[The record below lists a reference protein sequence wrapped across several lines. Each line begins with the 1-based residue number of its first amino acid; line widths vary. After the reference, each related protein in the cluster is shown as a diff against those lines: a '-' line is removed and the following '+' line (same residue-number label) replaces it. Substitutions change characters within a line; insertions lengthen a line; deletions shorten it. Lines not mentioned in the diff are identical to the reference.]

1 MDLRV
6 YTPMP
11 GRDGAVHTTEIPPA
25 ERLILGEPLAGDA
38 RAMIAGSQ
46 ALQLLIA
53 KARRVARSKVPIL
66 IQGESG
72 TGKELLARL
81 IHESSSRRTGPFIQV
96 NCSAFQ
102 ETLVESQFFGHEKG
116 AFTGADQRHLGY
128 FERAAGGSLLL
139 DEIGE
144 MPIKLQA
151 KFLRVL
157 EEEAFDRVGGEQLI
171 QVDVRLIATTNRDLD
186 QEVAEG
192 NFRTDLYYRL
202 NAMPL
207 KMPPLRTRLED
218 IPPLVDYFIERYGD
232 QGSQKVSAIA
242 PQALQELLAHTWP
255 GNIRQLR
262 NVVYHACVMAQ
273 GACIQ
278 VGDLP
283 ELHQPV
289 SEIMPAGTPY
299 TLAEMERQAILKTLR
314 AVGGNKTAAAQ
325 RLGVTVRT
333 LQNKLKKYREAAA

>member
-1 MDLRV
+1 
-6 YTPMP
+6 
-11 GRDGAVHTTEIPPA
+11 
-25 ERLILGEPLAGDA
+25 
-38 RAMIAGSQ
+38 
-46 ALQLLIA
+46 
-53 KARRVARSKVPIL
+53 
-66 IQGESG
+66 
-72 TGKELLARL
+72 
-81 IHESSSRRTGPFIQV
+81 
-96 NCSAFQ
+96 
-102 ETLVESQFFGHEKG
+102 
-116 AFTGADQRHLGY
+116 
-128 FERAAGGSLLL
+128 
-139 DEIGE
+139 
-144 MPIKLQA
+144 LQA

-283 ELHQPV
+283 ELREPV